1 MAKFKDTD
9 AGAAFIASADSR
21 DTSPEIMEALAF
33 FARDLAEAEALWN
46 GDRIDNATCAI
57 CTPGDLWENVT
68 KNGMHATTD
77 FCWGAAG
84 SGWWNDLNMH
94 A

>member
-1 MAKFKDTD
+1 MADFRDTD

-21 DTSPEIMEALAF
+21 NTSPEIVEAIAF
-33 FARDLAEAEALWN
+33 FARDLAEAEAFWE
-46 GDRIDNATCAI
+46 GDYAI
-57 CTPGDLWENVT
+57 CPPSGLWERVT
-68 KNGMHATTD
+68 KNGLHATTD

-84 SGWWNDLNMH
+84 SGWWDDLNMR